1 MDFSHWERHIQMNRM
16 KFWNMDFKIKHIW
29 LQLAAVVTDQPS
41 SLSLKYEDLQVYFLW
56 QYV

>member
-1 MDFSHWERHIQMNRM
+1 
-16 KFWNMDFKIKHIW
+16 MDFKIKHIW
-29 LQLAAVVTDQPS
+29 LQLAVVVTDQPS